1 MVARSSFS
9 DVVKVVDS
17 WEDEDTYSR
26 SNKVPSVMVLVRKQ
40 SKTNTVDVVDGVN
53 ASMEQMMENDLPKD
67 IKVDVVRDQ
76 SAYIRENVADVWNA
90 ILFGGFLALLI
101 TYMFLRDFG
110 LRSSAAFLYRPPL
123 LPRSF

>member
-1 MVARSSFS
+1 MEITVRTLGKYKNIDDIKNIVIANQDGRPIQLS

-67 IKVDVVRDQ
+67 CLLYTSD
-76 SAYIRENVADVWNA
+76 AAD
-90 ILFGGFLALLI
+90 
-101 TYMFLRDFG
+101 D
-110 LRSSAAFLYRPPL
+110 
-123 LPRSF
+123 

>member
-1 MVARSSFS
+1 M
-9 DVVKVVDS
+9 KVVDS

-76 SAYIRENVADVWNA
+76 SAYIRENVADV
-90 ILFGGFLALLI
+90 
-101 TYMFLRDFG
+101 
-110 LRSSAAFLYRPPL
+110 
-123 LPRSF
+123 